1 MKSLAKTLA
10 GPHRSIYK
18 HLYSTSASDKKG
30 GKMSRELCDIQTD
43 DEIANEVREIGF
55 TRKCKV
61 QR

>member
-1 MKSLAKTLA
+1 MKLLAKTLGA
-10 GPHRSIYK
+10 PQRSIYK

-43 DEIANEVREIGF
+43 DEIANEVGDSGF